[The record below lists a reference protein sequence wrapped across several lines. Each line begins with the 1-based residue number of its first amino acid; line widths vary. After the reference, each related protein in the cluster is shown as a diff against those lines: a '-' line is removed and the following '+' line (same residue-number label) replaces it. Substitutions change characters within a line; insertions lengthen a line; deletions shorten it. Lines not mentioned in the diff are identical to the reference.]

1 MTTQTTST
9 LHTARKPGGADPGK
23 GSVTHHLDQCLVC
36 LGTMD
41 ADDGPLAMLLCD
53 FRTRDGFCNKTMH
66 VKCAGLTRVPDG
78 AWFCRDCPQG
88 YVLGS
93 A

>member
-1 MTTQTTST
+1 
-9 LHTARKPGGADPGK
+9 
-23 GSVTHHLDQCLVC
+23 
-36 LGTMD
+36 MD